1 MIDLKEMFDIVEI
14 PVNLFYALILGEKK
28 HKKVTMQISKFDKS
42 IKLNSDTFL
51 ERISK

>member
-28 HKKVTMQISKFDKS
+28 HKKSYNADLKI
-42 IKLNSDTFL
+42 
-51 ERISK
+51 